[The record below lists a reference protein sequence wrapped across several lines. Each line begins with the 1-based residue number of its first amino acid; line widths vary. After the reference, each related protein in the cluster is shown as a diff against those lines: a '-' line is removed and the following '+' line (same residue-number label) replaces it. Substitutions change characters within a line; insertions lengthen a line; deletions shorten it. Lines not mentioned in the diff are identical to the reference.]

1 MRDFTEARRAFRD
14 LGKRHFAGK
23 LSQADYRL
31 EVLSLIVHDDEGER
45 WRIHPDSG
53 RWQRMQENGEWVN
66 DNPDKRERGEAI
78 PESDDYLP
86 YEMRQIPVEIV
97 VAMAF
102 VLLVLI
108 GTSVLIYSLANAT
121 PP

>member
-14 LGKRHFAGK
+14 LGKKHFAGK
-23 LSQADYRL
+23 LSRADYRL
-31 EVLSLIVHDDEGER
+31 EVMGMIVLDDDGER

-53 RWQRMQENGEWVN
+53 RWQRMQENGEWLN

-78 PESDDYLP
+78 AESDDYLP
-86 YEMRQIPVEIV
+86 YEVRQIPVELV
-97 VAMAF
+97 VATAL

-108 GTSVLIYSLANAT
+108 GTSVLVYSLANAT
-121 PP
+121 LP